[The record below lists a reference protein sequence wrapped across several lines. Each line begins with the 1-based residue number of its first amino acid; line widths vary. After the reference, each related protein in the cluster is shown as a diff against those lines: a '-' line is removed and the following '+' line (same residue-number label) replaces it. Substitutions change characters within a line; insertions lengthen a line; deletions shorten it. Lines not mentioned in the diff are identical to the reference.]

1 MKEISRYELYCRIRR
16 IISEGNRGNASEFIQ
31 KNLKDTCKEKL
42 NKILEI
48 NIIMLKNI
56 EERFLITSYPL
67 SKNIELTSLF
77 FENIQALKQSKFFEL
92 KNKTIEKF
100 ESLLKP
106 NIDEFY
112 FFNDLIKLLNDISNN
127 DVKIALNH
135 LKTLYDLDPLSLL
148 EPIIDISKLN
158 QVFLSHAF
166 DDKLYTFCLFLFM
179 LDKGIFLYVDWMWS
193 KEFSDGR
200 DIKLN
205 LIKEIK
211 KSDQF
216 LFLRTINSEFVI
228 RGSGNIRGWCS
239 WELGSFY
246 SLGGK
251 NPNEKFF
258 IELYR
263 SKKVHK
269 KNKQLDG
276 ISPLK
281 DVISGRL
288 V

>member
-31 KNLKDTCKEKL
+31 KNLKESSKEKL
-42 NKILEI
+42 NRILEI

-56 EERFLITSYPL
+56 EERFLITSYPF
-67 SKNIELTSLF
+67 SKNIEELISLF
-77 FENIQALKQSKFFEL
+77 SENIQTLKQSKFFES
-92 KNKTIEKF
+92 KNKTTEKF

-112 FFNDLIKLLNDISNN
+112 FFNDLIKLLNEISND
-127 DVKIALNH
+127 DVEKALNNRDVFDYTEAT
-135 LKTLYDLDPLSLL
+135 KKYMDF
-148 EPIIDISKLN
+148 N

-179 LDKGIFLYVDWMWS
+179 LEHDIFLYVDWMWS
-193 KEFSDGR
+193 EEYDNGI
-200 DIKLN
+200 DIKNN
-205 LIKEIK
+205 LLKELK
-211 KSDQF
+211 NSKQL
-216 LFLRTINSEFVI
+216 LFFRTINSEFII

-246 SLGGK
+246 SIRRNNL
-251 NPNEKFF
+251 NEKFY

-263 SKKVHK
+263 SKKAK
-269 KNKQLDG
+269 KTNKQLDG
-276 ISPLK
+276 IRPLK
-281 DVISGRL
+281 GIDSGIL
-288 V
+288 I